1 MRLYIG
7 VTPFNLIEYIIMKL
21 YKKAIALCAL
31 AALPMGVVIAEPTT
45 TLQNAAKADT
55 KIVNLNVTGMH

>member
-1 MRLYIG
+1 
-7 VTPFNLIEYIIMKL
+7 MKL

-55 KIVNLNVTGMH
+55 KIINLNVTGMH